1 MKGLSLSLQSYPAD
15 FSRFSCLFY
24 SAIMW
29 CFLIL
34 PNQSFRTSIEISQS
48 VSFGLGLNLSLWR
61 KSRHSGFIVQH
72 RQKSYFLLALNF
84 AVCLFFQCIRKAL
97 RHFDPLAML
106 LRNRWPSIGLISN
119 LPKLVCICLVYQFF
133 SFFYYRRVPELLDLR
148 KY

>member
-34 PNQSFRTSIEISQS
+34 PNQSFRT
-48 VSFGLGLNLSLWR
+48 SFGLGLNLSLWR

-133 SFFYYRRVPELLDLR
+133 SFFYYRRVPELLDLS